1 MPVTANVSPMAAAR
15 ENLFPLFFRFVLFF
29 LSMLFPPKCKELY
42 LLKRPNGHDGV
53 PLGIP
58 LETACTANGCPPS
71 SISYILH
78 SRCTDVNQKRPR
90 SRAAFFEKG
99 ILSEMILFYL
109 QSFLNSSAT
118 NCTFVPMITCTAVLL
133 GRITPATPADLIF
146 FSSTA
151 V

>member
-1 MPVTANVSPMAAAR
+1 MMLFYYINKAEVLQMVQTSVLFCNSKYRPLFTVISPDKHT
-15 ENLFPLFFRFVLFF
+15 ENL
-29 LSMLFPPKCKELY
+29 PP
-42 LLKRPNGHDGV
+42 
-53 PLGIP
+53 
-58 LETACTANGCPPS
+58 
-71 SISYILH
+71 
-78 SRCTDVNQKRPR
+78 
-90 SRAAFFEKG
+90 AAFLHTMVLKKTAHTCGLFEKG